1 LDIPPYRYNSKN
13 VSLKTAQKFYTL
25 IRQAIYDHSI
35 WYLIKQIKLYNEN
48 LLSPYNIYYNLTE
61 YLAKQLK
68 KLASYKKIDINE
80 AICSY
85 CIRSETEWKMA
96 NGYLIFGL
104 YQWEQKIVTFLAP
117 KTDSLIRSMPLHIE
131 PGSVCYLDDYHPYV
145 HYIWLPIR
153 NGYVIVNKKNKTK
166 GNTIIEDFWNYAR
179 NHFKRRIPLDHF
191 HLYLK
196 EIEFRFNHRE
206 IKEEDLFL
214 SVANLLV
221 NSVLNYKRIKTKKG
235 E

>member
-1 LDIPPYRYNSKN
+1 LIHSFILDIPPYRYNSKN

-85 CIRSETEWKMA
+85 LLEVRQSGKWPMDMMFNFWFI
-96 NGYLIFGL
+96 
-104 YQWEQKIVTFLAP
+104 
-117 KTDSLIRSMPLHIE
+117 SMGAE
-131 PGSVCYLDDYHPYV
+131 DCYLPCS
-145 HYIWLPIR
+145 
-153 NGYVIVNKKNKTK
+153 KN
-166 GNTIIEDFWNYAR
+166 R
-179 NHFKRRIPLDHF
+179 
-191 HLYLK
+191 
-196 EIEFRFNHRE
+196 
-206 IKEEDLFL
+206 
-214 SVANLLV
+214 
-221 NSVLNYKRIKTKKG
+221 
-235 E
+235 